1 MARPTARGG
10 LDTHVRDALGVV
22 EFEDLHGMVLV
33 GHSYGTLAITRVA
46 DRVPVAVTISI
57 STKSLLAAL
66 ALALVD
72 SRFCMSCEAPIGRR
86 RG

>member
-1 MARPTARGG
+1 MTRPIARGG
-10 LDTHVRDALGVV
+10 LDTHVRNALGIL

-33 GHSYGTLAITRVA
+33 GHSYGTLAITAIA
-46 DRVPVAVTISI
+46 DRVPVAITISI

-66 ALALVD
+66 ALAPVD